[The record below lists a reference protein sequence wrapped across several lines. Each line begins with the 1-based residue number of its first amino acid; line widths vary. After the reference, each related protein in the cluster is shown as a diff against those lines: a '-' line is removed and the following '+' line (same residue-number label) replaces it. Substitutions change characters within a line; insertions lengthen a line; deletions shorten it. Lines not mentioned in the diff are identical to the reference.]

1 MWLTVRLP
9 WCLLVA
15 AIVLIGIHCSNGQ
28 LPRASESEMESEG
41 TSHHTS
47 LPNLGEILVL
57 SKVHDTGEVSTRQE
71 LVAQL
76 KRNFRKLISFP
87 TALSNGV
94 GISHQCVEDSLFYVE
109 NLFVNQASWAL
120 QSIKCEMLNIIEFYS

>member
-1 MWLTVRLP
+1 MWLAVRLP

-15 AIVLIGIHCSNGQ
+15 AIVLIGIRCSNGQ

-41 TSHHTS
+41 SHHKS

-57 SKVHDTGEVSTRQE
+57 SKVHDTGDVSTRQE

-76 KRNFRKLISFP
+76 KRNFRKLI
-87 TALSNGV
+87 
-94 GISHQCVEDSLFYVE
+94 
-109 NLFVNQASWAL
+109 
-120 QSIKCEMLNIIEFYS
+120 